1 MSWVIT
7 SDNRKKHQRAI
18 NRVLRRINKS
28 IENDELWRGRFV
40 VRQITSRFEHFED
53 KSGSTLWVLIRF
65 VDKKTGIVMDMV
77 ESSIGLTLWNGSR
90 VSWAMNEFITNKCRV
105 WQESDPRDDKTD
117 YRQVK
122 FDKFLKLEYNYYSKF
137 K

>member
-28 IENDELWRGRFV
+28 IENDELWHGRFV

-53 KSGSTLWVLIRF
+53 KSGSVLWVLIRF

-77 ESSIGLTLWNGSR
+77 ESSIGLTMWNGSR
-90 VSWAMNEFITNKCRV
+90 VWLNDS
-105 WQESDPRDDKTD
+105 PRDDKTD

-122 FDKFLKLEYNYYSKF
+122 FDKFLNLEYNYYSRF